1 MSAHPYPPGGRA
13 PQQAAAIPFRLREGA
28 VEVCLITTLKAG
40 RWTVPKG
47 FIDPGATAPETAV
60 REAREEAGVHG
71 RVVGG
76 PVGYYDIRK
85 LGGRYRVAVYLMR
98 VDRVDDRWEEQSLRR
113 RRWTSVRRAEKLLA
127 GRPVEAVFRRASTH
141 IINQEPS

>member
-1 MSAHPYPPGGRA
+1 MSAHPYPSGGEA
-13 PQQAAAIPFRLREGA
+13 PQQAAAIPFRRREGA

-47 FIDPGATAPETAV
+47 FIDAGATAPETAV

-98 VDRVDDRWEEQSLRR
+98 VDRVDDRWEEQALRR
-113 RRWTSVRRAEKLLA
+113 RRWIGVRRAEKLLA
-127 GRPVEAVFRRASTH
+127 GRPVEAVFRQACTH
-141 IINQEPS
+141 IINEEPS

>member
-1 MSAHPYPPGGRA
+1 MSAHSYPPGGEA
-13 PQQAAAIPFRLREGA
+13 PQQAAAIPFRHRAGA
-28 VEVCLITTLKAG
+28 AEVCLITTLKAG

-85 LGGRYRVAVYLMR
+85 LGGRYRVVVYLMR
-98 VDRVDDRWEEQSLRR
+98 VDRVDDRWEEQALRR
-113 RRWTSVRRAEKLLA
+113 RRWIGVRRAEKLLA
-127 GRPVEAVFRRASTH
+127 GRPVEAVFRRACTH
-141 IINQEPS
+141 IINEEPS